1 MIVVCDFKMIFVSEL
16 DEKYQNCDQ
25 EWRKVKDELK
35 TAETELENLK
45 NQVPLSDILEKIET
59 ISIEIDGMK
68 LKLKNLSENSVPLSP
83 NKLKRVK
90 DNNIRIVKEFK

>member
-16 DEKYQNCDQ
+16 DEKYQICDQ

-83 NKLKRVK
+83 SKLKRVK